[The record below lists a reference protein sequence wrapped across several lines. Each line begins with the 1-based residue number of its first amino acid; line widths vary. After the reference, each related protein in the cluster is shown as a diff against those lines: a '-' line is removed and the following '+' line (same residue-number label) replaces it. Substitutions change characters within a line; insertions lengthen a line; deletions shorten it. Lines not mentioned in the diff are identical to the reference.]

1 MVTYKRFNGRPDDLF
16 LLETPIFKT
25 RYGKRLFAYNG
36 PRLWN
41 ALPVE
46 MRTEEDTVK
55 YKKTLKTLLY
65 DGHDSL
71 KRQAFKYN

>member
-1 MVTYKRFNGRPDDLF
+1 MVTYKSFNGRPDDLL
-16 LLETPIFKT
+16 LLETPTYKT
-25 RYGKRLFAYNG
+25 RYGKRLFADNG

-41 ALPVE
+41 ALPVG

-55 YKKTLKTLLY
+55 YKKVLKTLLY

-71 KRQAFKYN
+71 KRRAFKYN